1 MMRLNPIHKKE
12 LKQNARTEKTALIIF
27 FYNAILS
34 VFGLFA
40 LFLVFNNNQKRGYH
54 VEYSDILTIY
64 GIIIGIEYVL
74 ILFIIP
80 AMTAGSISGE
90 REKQTLEILLTTR
103 ISTLQIVLGKLASS
117 ISMMLLLAFS
127 SMPIVAMVFSIGGIS
142 FMDLIQFM
150 LLIITTAIF
159 LGSIGIFF
167 SSLCKKTTAATVCSY
182 ITVLVLTGGL
192 AIIIFGINLLN
203 PELGKGVSSNISY
216 EAGYKYSEVVFIL
229 LINPLFSFLAL
240 LNRQTGIGTYLGM
253 SWNTQDQIR
262 YFIANHWVECS
273 QILQL
278 IISCTLLVVSSKLL
292 KPRKAKS

>member
-1 MMRLNPIHKKE
+1 MQINPIYKKE
-12 LKQNARTEKTALIIF
+12 LKQNARTGKTALIIF

-90 REKQTLEILLTTR
+90 REKQTLEILLTTK

-127 SMPIVAMVFSIGGIS
+127 SMPIVSMVFSIGGIS
-142 FMDLIQFM
+142 LMDLIQFM

-203 PELGKGVSSNISY
+203 PELSKGVSSNISY
-216 EAGYKYSEVVFIL
+216 EAGSQYSEAAFIL

-253 SWNTQDQIR
+253 SWNVQDKIR
-262 YFIANHWVECS
+262 YFISNYWVECS

-278 IISCTLLVVSSKLL
+278 IISCILLVVSSKLL
-292 KPRKAKS
+292 KPRKSKF

>member
-1 MMRLNPIHKKE
+1 MRLNPIYKKE
-12 LKQNARTEKTALIIF
+12 LKQNARTGKTALIIF

-54 VEYSDILTIY
+54 VEYADILTIY
-64 GIIIGIEYVL
+64 GVIIGIEYVL

-90 REKQTLEILLTTR
+90 REKQTLEILLTTK
-103 ISTLQIVLGKLASS
+103 ISTLEIVLGKLASS

-127 SMPIVAMVFSIGGIS
+127 SMPIVSIVFSIGGIS
-142 FMDLIQFM
+142 LIDLMQFM

-203 PELGKGVSSNISY
+203 PELGKEASSNISY
-216 EAGYKYSEVVFIL
+216 ESGSRYSEIAFIL

-253 SWNTQDQIR
+253 SWYVQDEIR
-262 YFIANHWVECS
+262 YFISNYWVECS
-273 QILQL
+273 QILQI
-278 IISCTLLVVSSKLL
+278 IISCILLVVSSKLL
-292 KPRKAKS
+292 KPKKSKS